1 VTATMSKTGQRSYHA
16 EATLSR
22 EGPPLGRGRDRPGGT
37 DRGLVGVLVEETAS
51 PATVFVAGDARKR
64 PDIGKQI
71 QRRTK

>member
-1 VTATMSKTGQRSYHA
+1 VTTTMSKTGQRSYPA
-16 EATLSR
+16 EATRSR
-22 EGPPLGRGRDRPGGT
+22 EGPPLGRGRGRPCGT

-51 PATVFVAGDARKR
+51 PATVFVAGDSHKQ